1 MTVDNDDSDDVR
13 RRCGST
19 DTASGEPCGRGPNCP
34 YHQKSEP
41 PEAGRPTKLTRDRQE
56 RIASMLE
63 EGHSINATCRANGI
77 SAKTYHQWVQ
87 RGEEQEEGI
96 FREFRNRVTRARAEG
111 ERRYI
116 EKAQD
121 AAIQSKNAQALLRM
135 AQLQY
140 PESWSE
146 DASSPARGRSG
157 GLNVY
162 LTAEDSPNGEEEA
175 SHWKMGPNRKM
186 RVDE

>member
-1 MTVDNDDSDDVR
+1 MTKTEET
-13 RRCGST
+13 CGST
-19 DTASGEPCGRGPNCP
+19 ATSTGKPCQRGPNCP
-34 YHQKSEP
+34 YHQQEGA
-41 PEAGRPTKLTRDRQE
+41 PETGRPTKLTRERQE

-63 EGHSINATCRANGI
+63 KGHSINAACRANGI
-77 SAKTYHQWVQ
+77 SAKTYHGWVR
-87 RGEEQEEGI
+87 RGGNQDEGI

-162 LTAEDSPNGEEEA
+162 LTAEDSPNREEVA
-175 SHWKMGPNRKM
+175 SHWKMGPNREM

>member
-1 MTVDNDDSDDVR
+1 MRDDDRIPDGGGPDQD
-13 RRCGST
+13 RCGAPT
-19 DTASGEPCGRGPNCP
+19 TTGKPCHRGPNCP
-34 YHQKSEP
+34 YHQQNDA
-41 PEAGRPTKLTRDRQE
+41 PETGRPTKLTRDRQE

-63 EGHSINATCRANGI
+63 KGHSINAATRANGI
-77 SAKTYHQWVQ
+77 SAKTYHEWVR
-87 RGEEQEEGI
+87 RGENQDEGI

-140 PESWSE
+140 PDSWGE
-146 DASSPARGRSG
+146 DTEVASSRSG
-157 GLNVY
+157 SLNVY
-162 LTAEDSPNGEEEA
+162 LSADEERETDEYKLA
-175 SHWKMGPNRKM
+175 PDDEKTVS
-186 RVDE
+186 VDE

>member
-1 MTVDNDDSDDVR
+1 MTDDNDGPDDVKQ
-13 RRCGST
+13 RCGST
-19 DTASGEPCGRGPNCP
+19 DTASGKPCGRGPNCP
-34 YHQKSEP
+34 YHQQNES
-41 PEAGRPTKLTRDRQE
+41 PETGRPTKLTRDRQE
-56 RIASMLE
+56 RIAAMLE
-63 EGHSINATCRANGI
+63 DGHSITAACRANGV
-77 SAKTYHQWVQ
+77 SAKTYHQWVR

-140 PESWSE
+140 PESWGDD
-146 DASSPARGRSG
+146 DAGAVSG
-157 GLNVY
+157 GGGSSLNVY
-162 LTAEDSPNGEEEA
+162 LSSEHERETDEYKLIPDDIEA
-175 SHWKMGPNRKM
+175 
-186 RVDE
+186 